1 MDKNKRLKNQEL
13 SEEEKYEILLSMSET
28 DDENINSDGTL
39 LDDDG
44 SVYFL

>member
-39 LDDDG
+39 LDDDV